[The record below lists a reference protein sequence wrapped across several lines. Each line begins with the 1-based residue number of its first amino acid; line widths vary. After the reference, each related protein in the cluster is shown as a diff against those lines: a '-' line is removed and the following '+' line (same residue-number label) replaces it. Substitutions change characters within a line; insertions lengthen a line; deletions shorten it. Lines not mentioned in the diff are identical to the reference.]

1 MKKALIAGTCLI
13 MVITAV
19 YLANSVAINKSY
31 SKARIMESPVNIS
44 DIKVKTMDG
53 SEKQLSD
60 YNGKVLMIV
69 NVASKCG
76 FTPQYTG
83 LEKIYETYK
92 NKGFEILAFPCNDFH
107 SQEPG
112 TNDEII
118 FPWSRQLCCPGNRQS
133 GMNRNQSD
141 RRAYAP

>member
-1 MKKALIAGTCLI
+1 MKKAVITGICLI
-13 MVITAV
+13 MIITV
-19 YLANSVAINKSY
+19 LYYANSGVINKSY
-31 SKARIMESPVNIS
+31 SKAKIMESPVNIS

-83 LEKIYETYK
+83 LENIYETV
-92 NKGFEILAFPCNDFH
+92 C
-107 SQEPG
+107 
-112 TNDEII
+112 
-118 FPWSRQLCCPGNRQS
+118 
-133 GMNRNQSD
+133 
-141 RRAYAP
+141 